1 MLSIC
6 IPVYNLDVKK
16 LVFSLDEQRK
26 KNNFP
31 CQIILIDDASSHD
44 FIQKNENLH
53 NIADV
58 YILLE
63 KNVGRAKIRNL
74 FLPYSTYDY
83 LLFLDCDST
92 IINDYFLEKYFTQI
106 TDNQAAIICGGND
119 YPSQKPDK
127 NYLLRWTYSHKK
139 ESREAREKTQKQSFM
154 TNNFVVKK
162 SIFEQIKFDE
172 NLTQYGHEDT
182 LFGYEL
188 KKQNITIKHIENP
201 VMNDVLDTNEAFL
214 QKTELGLENLAFLVK
229 KLNYES
235 GFIQEVNI
243 LKFYFF
249 IKKIYLTPLLSIS
262 YFFFTEKIK
271 QRLTEGKVNL
281 RLFDF
286 YKLIYLNQMLKSL
299 GNIKTMAVTRR

>member
-16 LVFSLDEQRK
+16 LVFSLDEQRE
-26 KNNFP
+26 KNDFS
-31 CQIILIDDASSHD
+31 CQIILIDDASSND
-44 FIQKNENLH
+44 FIQKNEELKH
-53 NIADV
+53 IADEFV
-58 YILLE
+58 LLE

-92 IINDYFLEKYFTQI
+92 IIHDDFLEKYFTQI
-106 TDNQAAIICGGND
+106 TDNQQDVICGGND
-119 YPSQKPDK
+119 YPSQKPEQ

-139 ESREAREKTQKQSFM
+139 ESREAREKAEKQSFM

-162 SIFEQIKFDE
+162 SIFQQIKFDE

-188 KKQNITIKHIENP
+188 KKKNIEIKHIENS

-249 IKKIYLTPLLSIS
+249 IKKIYLTSLLSIS
-262 YFFFTEKIK
+262 YFFFAKKIK
-271 QRLTEGKVNL
+271 QRLSEGKVNL

-286 YKLIYLNQMLKSL
+286 YKLMYLDRMLK
-299 GNIKTMAVTRR
+299 R

>member
-26 KNNFP
+26 KNDFP
-31 CQIILIDDASSHD
+31 CQIILIDDASSND
-44 FIQKNENLH
+44 FIQKNEELKH
-53 NIADV
+53 IADEFV
-58 YILLE
+58 LLE

-92 IINDYFLEKYFTQI
+92 IIHDDFLEKYFTQI
-106 TDNQAAIICGGND
+106 TDNQQDVICGGND
-119 YPSQKPDK
+119 YPSQKPEQ

-139 ESREAREKTQKQSFM
+139 ESREAREKAEKQSFM

-162 SIFEQIKFDE
+162 SIFQQIKFDE

-188 KKQNITIKHIENP
+188 KKKNIEIKHIENS

-249 IKKIYLTPLLSIS
+249 IKKIYLTSLLSIS
-262 YFFFTEKIK
+262 YFFFAKKIK
-271 QRLTEGKVNL
+271 QRLSEGKVNL

-286 YKLIYLNQMLKSL
+286 YKLMYLDRMLK
-299 GNIKTMAVTRR
+299 R

>member
-26 KNNFP
+26 KCNFL
-31 CQIILIDDASSHD
+31 CQIILIDDTSSHD
-44 FIQKNENLH
+44 FIQKNSNLH
-53 NIADV
+53 HIADV

-106 TDNQAAIICGGND
+106 ADNQATVICGGND
-119 YPSQKPDK
+119 YPRQKPEQ
-127 NYLLRWTYSHKK
+127 NYLLRWTYSHQK
-139 ESREAREKTQKQSFM
+139 ESREAREKAQKQSFM

-162 SIFEQIKFDE
+162 IIFQQIKFDE
-172 NLTQYGHEDT
+172 KLTQYGHEDT

-188 KKQNITIKHIENP
+188 KKKNIEIKHIENP

-249 IKKIYLTPLLSIS
+249 IKKIYLTSLLSIS
-262 YFFFTEKIK
+262 YFFFAKKIK
-271 QRLTEGKVNL
+271 QRLSEGKVNL

-286 YKLIYLNQMLKSL
+286 YKLMYLDRMLK
-299 GNIKTMAVTRR
+299 R

>member
-188 KKQNITIKHIENP
+188 KKQNVTIKHIENP

>member
-26 KNNFP
+26 KSNLP
-31 CQIILIDDASSHD
+31 CQIILIDDASLHD
-44 FIQKNENLH
+44 FTQKNKDLH
-53 NIADV
+53 HIADV
-58 YILLE
+58 SILLE

-92 IINDYFLEKYFTQI
+92 IINDDFLVKYFSQI
-106 TDNQAAIICGGND
+106 ADNQVDVICGGND
-119 YPSQKPDK
+119 YPSEKPTQK
-127 NYLLRWTYSHKK
+127 YLLRWTYSHEK
-139 ESREAREKTQKQSFM
+139 ESRKAREKTEKQSFM

-162 SIFEQIKFDE
+162 SIFQQIKFDE

-188 KKQNITIKHIENP
+188 KKKNIEIKHIENP

-243 LKFYFF
+243 LRFYFF
-249 IKKIYLTPLLSIS
+249 IKKIYLTPLLSTS
-262 YFFFTEKIK
+262 YFFFVKKIK

-286 YKLIYLNQMLKSL
+286 YKLLYLDRMLK
-299 GNIKTMAVTRR
+299 R

>member
-92 IINDYFLEKYFTQI
+92 IINDDFLSKYFTQI

>member
-26 KNNFP
+26 KCNFL
-31 CQIILIDDASSHD
+31 CQIILIDDTSSHD
-44 FIQKNENLH
+44 FIQKNSNLH
-53 NIADV
+53 HIADV

-106 TDNQAAIICGGND
+106 ADNQATVICGGND
-119 YPSQKPDK
+119 YPRQKPEQ
-127 NYLLRWTYSHKK
+127 NYLLRWTYSHQK

-162 SIFEQIKFDE
+162 IIFQQIKFDE
-172 NLTQYGHEDT
+172 KLTQYGHEDT

-188 KKQNITIKHIENP
+188 KKKNIEIKHIENP

-235 GFIQEVNI
+235 DFIQEVNI

-262 YFFFTEKIK
+262 YFFFAKKIK
-271 QRLTEGKVNL
+271 QRLTAGKVNL

-286 YKLIYLNQMLKSL
+286 YKLLYLDKMLK
-299 GNIKTMAVTRR
+299 R